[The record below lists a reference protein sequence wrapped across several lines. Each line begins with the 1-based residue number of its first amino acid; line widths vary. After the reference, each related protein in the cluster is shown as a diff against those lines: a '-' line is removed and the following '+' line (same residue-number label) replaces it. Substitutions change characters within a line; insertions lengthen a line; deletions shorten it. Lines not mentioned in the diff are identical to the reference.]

1 MAIHRL
7 LIDDF
12 VTIDYGLVAI
22 HSSLEDHRLA
32 YFINRELSILLEKS
46 NHDIGV
52 TINEGESCFSRFIF
66 ENPDD
71 DSMWN
76 LIQNKAKVVS
86 MQSNTSTSLFE
97 DTDMSL
103 TTSVFLM
110 PELKKVDYVLKIEN
124 IPADL
129 ELEDIVEKLLTIKQV
144 ATAYII
150 DHTKLKSKNNLIF

>member
-12 VTIDYGLVAI
+12 VTVDYGLIAI

-46 NHDIGV
+46 PNDIWV

-66 ENPDD
+66 EDPGN
-71 DSMWN
+71 DSAWN
-76 LIQNKAKVVS
+76 LIQNRNRVSS
-86 MQSNTSTSLFE
+86 MQSNTTTSLFE
-97 DTDMSL
+97 DTGL
-103 TTSVFLM
+103 PIETSVFLM
-110 PELKKVDYVLKIEN
+110 PELKTVDYVLKIEN
-124 IPADL
+124 MPTLFEPDEVVA
-129 ELEDIVEKLLTIKQV
+129 KLLGISQI

-150 DHTKLKSKNNLIF
+150 DHKKLKSKNNLIF

>member
-1 MAIHRL
+1 M
-7 LIDDF
+7 IDDF

-66 ENPDD
+66 EDPND

-97 DTDMSL
+97 DTDMPL

-124 IPADL
+124 IPADI

>member
-1 MAIHRL
+1 MAVHRL

-76 LIQNKAKVVS
+76 LIQNKAKVIS